1 MAFDLFLRDSLLTK
15 IAATGVELRV
25 VEWLK
30 DFLLGCSQRFRV
42 DVQLT
47 EDVRVISGVLQG
59 RVLGRLMFLAYVND
73 IWRKTETNILLFVY
87 DCLIYREIM
96 DSSDIDAT
104 DGPKLIR
111 TIGWRKWNEDY
122 SGQNKTISFTTAR
135 AKERIRYYL
144 GDQLIPEANS
154 FKY

>member
-1 MAFDLFLRDSLLTK
+1 M
-15 IAATGVELRV
+15 
-25 VEWLK
+25 
-30 DFLLGCSQRFRV
+30 
-42 DVQLT
+42 QLT

-111 TIGWRKWNEDY
+111 TIG
-122 SGQNKTISFTTAR
+122 
-135 AKERIRYYL
+135 
-144 GDQLIPEANS
+144 
-154 FKY
+154 